1 MKKAI
6 MMLCLMLLCGCAHAP
21 LQLEEVPVLSVVAVP
36 DDAQELVETVFF
48 RSDQKVDTAQV
59 SALEGLEGEHLGT
72 PAVHTVSLQEVE
84 DETQDG
90 HLYMVSFYVNTLPDT
105 AASYSFDGVWL
116 KVNASSTKT
125 ALYVPGEHRLRTLP
139 ADAFVPW
146 RDGQSLSSSD
156 VFMPDAFLEDTDV
169 LKRIETLDGR
179 VTVDADASLPCS
191 ISACGGITLSFAAD
205 APYEAYSGNLR
216 IIWEREGEE
225 HSAVVPIVQSWNDR
239 YAALDIQP

>member
-21 LQLEEVPVLSVVAVP
+21 LQLEGVPVLSVVAVP

-48 RSDQKVDTAQV
+48 RSNQKVDAAQV

-116 KVNASSTKT
+116 
-125 ALYVPGEHRLRTLP
+125 
-139 ADAFVPW
+139 
-146 RDGQSLSSSD
+146 
-156 VFMPDAFLEDTDV
+156 
-169 LKRIETLDGR
+169 
-179 VTVDADASLPCS
+179 
-191 ISACGGITLSFAAD
+191 
-205 APYEAYSGNLR
+205 
-216 IIWEREGEE
+216 
-225 HSAVVPIVQSWNDR
+225 
-239 YAALDIQP
+239 

>member
-1 MKKAI
+1 M
-6 MMLCLMLLCGCAHAP
+6 
-21 LQLEEVPVLSVVAVP
+21 SVVAVP

-179 VTVDADASLPCS
+179 VTGDADASLPCS

-225 HSAVVPIVQSWNDR
+225 HSAIVPIVQSWNDR